1 MTKEQSD
8 FLIALEKA
16 IGITQAALENTGVSR
31 PKFLLWY
38 NTNEEFANRVN
49 QIQDKQIDFV
59 ESKLLERINKGDTT
73 AITFYLKTKGKE
85 RGYTDKAQNE
95 VEREVIININ
105 ALQSPPTQEVV
116 DVPMI
121 EIKNEEPKKNGKHTT
136 KRKTD

>member
-116 DVPMI
+116 DIPMI

>member
-105 ALQSPPTQEVV
+105 ALQSPPKQEIV